1 MLMPQKPTGP
11 SEHGMI
17 KPKKRTRTDRSAVK
31 AETPAPAEKPA
42 KKPRVSAPKAEPAV
56 EATSESAPKRER
68 RSRRKPKVMPKTEID
83 PAQASAPK
91 PVEERD
97 ETPAPRSRKRPTRT
111 HAPESETHTPEDAP
125 IESRDVAP
133 ADNASSDDD
142 GEGKPR
148 RRRRRGGRGRKRND
162 NAEQAEQTAESGER
176 DADASDERPARERD
190 ERPEPVGEDD
200 EDQPKRSRRRRRGG
214 RGRRGGE
221 ERSEGGRSED
231 SRDSDERAP
240 REVRTSR
247 TERAEREESDAP
259 KSRGERSRA
268 RLSDEPVV
276 FDADAEYDPD
286 VFADHTYDEM
296 EIRGS
301 VLKGIHACGFNRPTH
316 IQDRLIP
323 VALTGK
329 DVIGQAKTGTGK
341 TAAFSIPALC
351 LAERGVAF
359 QTVILAPTRELAIQI
374 TREIEELGRA
384 TPIKACAVYGGQPI
398 PVQKKKL
405 EQNPEIIVATP
416 GRLMDM
422 YEHNN
427 IHFRNVKQVILDEV
441 DRMLDIGFR
450 DDIKK
455 ILRNVKTDHQTIFV
469 SATISD
475 EIETLARSFMTDP
488 ERLTL
493 TAGALT
499 VQLVDQQYVPCENW
513 YKRRLLRHLLTHE
526 EPALTVVFCRTK
538 ATVDRVAQ
546 YLCDKRIDTLAIHGD
561 MPQGKRNS
569 VMEKLR
575 GGKLS
580 VLVASDLAAR
590 GLDVDDITHVINYDV
605 PEDPEVYVHRIGRTA
620 RAGRRGHAWTF
631 VLPDQGDLL
640 TQIEHLTNVEITRLE
655 YDDFDPGEPPAD
667 IRAERKKKVQ
677 SKERAEKMVS
687 RLAGPNVPKAAA
699 NANDPRF
706 PGGVVPTKLPPKM
719 VRGKVNTTRG
729 MKQMRAAELKDKKVE
744 E

>member
-1 MLMPQKPTGP
+1 MPTP
-11 SEHGMI
+11 SSDPSKHGMI
-17 KPKKRTRTDRSAVK
+17 KPKKRSRADRQATK
-31 AETPAPAEKPA
+31 PAPEPQA
-42 KKPRVSAPKAEPAV
+42 KSAPKPKSERPAPKV
-56 EATSESAPKRER
+56 KPERAAKQDNDSAPKRER
-68 RSRRKPKVMPKTEID
+68 RPRRKPKVAPKTAID
-83 PAQASAPK
+83 PAQASEPM
-91 PVEERD
+91 PVDDVVEEKPSR
-97 ETPAPRSRKRPTRT
+97 RSRKRPTRT
-111 HAPESETHTPEDAP
+111 HSAEQETSTPEHAP
-125 IESRDVAP
+125 IASREV
-133 ADNASSDDD
+133 SDDGD
-142 GEGKPR
+142 RGESDDKPR

-162 NAEQAEQTAESGER
+162 TGAETNTNAEAPAAEAEPEVEEQARETEPSAKDDEG
-176 DADASDERPARERD
+176 DSDE
-190 ERPEPVGEDD
+190 
-200 EDQPKRSRRRRRGG
+200 QPKRSRRRRRGG
-214 RGRRGGE
+214 RGRRNREDGDDASETRGSDEPRENRRE
-221 ERSEGGRSED
+221 ERPRGRS
-231 SRDSDERAP
+231 
-240 REVRTSR
+240 
-247 TERAEREESDAP
+247 
-259 KSRGERSRA
+259 
-268 RLSDEPVV
+268 SDEPVV

-286 VFADHTYDEM
+286 VFADKTYDQM
-296 EIRGS
+296 EIRNS

-374 TREIEELGRA
+374 TREIEEIGRA
-384 TPIKACAVYGGQPI
+384 TPIKCVPVYGGQPI

-455 ILRNVKTDHQTIFV
+455 ILSNVKTDHQTIFV

-475 EIETLARSFMTDP
+475 EIEKLARSFMHEP

-499 VQLVDQQYVPCENW
+499 VQLVDQHYVPCENW
-513 YKRRLLRHLLTHE
+513 YKRRLLRYLLTHK

-538 ATVDRVAQ
+538 ATVDRVARF
-546 YLCDKRIDTLAIHGD
+546 LSEKKIDTLAIHGD
-561 MPQGKRNS
+561 MPQGKRNA
-569 VMEKLR
+569 VMQKLR
-575 GGKLS
+575 GGQLS

-655 YDDFDPGEPPAD
+655 YDDFDPGDPPAD

-677 SKERAEKMVS
+677 SKERADKMVS
-687 RLAGPNVPKAAA
+687 RLAGPDVPKKAAV
-699 NANDPRF
+699 NDPRF
-706 PGGVVPTKLPPKM
+706 PGGVVPSKLPPKM

>member
-1 MLMPQKPTGP
+1 MPQKPTDP
-11 SEHGMI
+11 SKHGMI
-17 KPKKRTRTDRSAVK
+17 KPKKRSRADRQAAK
-31 AETPAPAEKPA
+31 ATETKASGEAAPA
-42 KKPRVSAPKAEPAV
+42 KKKTRSSRPKKEAPKKEVAEAPV
-56 EATSESAPKRER
+56 EESAPKRER
-68 RSRRKPKVMPKTEID
+68 RSRRKPKVMPKTELD
-83 PAQASAPK
+83 PAQASKPM
-91 PVEERD
+91 PVED
-97 ETPAPRSRKRPTRT
+97 EAPAEEPSRRSRKRPTRT
-111 HAPESETHTPEDAP
+111 HSAETEAPANEEAP
-125 IESRDVAP
+125 IQSRETP
-133 ADNASSDDD
+133 SDDSD
-142 GEGKPR
+142 SDEKPR
-148 RRRRRGGRGRKRND
+148 RRRRRGGRGRKRNGGGEERASD
-162 NAEQAEQTAESGER
+162 DRHDDEGSSDEGRDEKPRQNAEREER
-176 DADASDERPARERD
+176 DDNDDSDDKPRR
-190 ERPEPVGEDD
+190 G
-200 EDQPKRSRRRRRGG
+200 RRRRRGG
-214 RGRRGGE
+214 RGRRREGGDERSEDDRNDGRE
-221 ERSEGGRSED
+221 ERSERSNRSER
-231 SRDSDERAP
+231 SEGTTRRER
-240 REVRTSR
+240 RMT
-247 TERAEREESDAP
+247 D
-259 KSRGERSRA
+259 G
-268 RLSDEPVV
+268 PVE

-286 VFADHTYDEM
+286 VFADHTYDQM
-296 EIRGS
+296 EIRNS

-323 VALTGK
+323 VALSGK

-359 QTVILAPTRELAIQI
+359 QTLILAPTRELAIQI

-384 TPIKACAVYGGQPI
+384 TPIKCVPVYGGQPI

-405 EQNPEIIVATP
+405 EENPEIIVATP

-455 ILRNVKTDHQTIFV
+455 ILKNIKTDHQTIFV

-475 EIETLARSFMTDP
+475 EIEKLARTFMDEP

-499 VQLVDQQYVPCENW
+499 VQLVDQHYVPCENW
-513 YKRRLLRHLLTHE
+513 YKRRMLLHLLKHE
-526 EPALTVVFCRTK
+526 DPELTVVFCRTK
-538 ATVDRVAQ
+538 ATVDRVAKF
-546 YLCDKRIDTLAIHGD
+546 LSGKKIDTQAIHGD
-561 MPQGKRNS
+561 MPQGKRNA
-569 VMEKLR
+569 VMKKLR
-575 GGKLS
+575 GGHLS

-655 YDDFDPGEPPAD
+655 YEDFDPGEPPAD
-667 IRAERKKKVQ
+667 IREERKKKVDA
-677 SKERAEKMVS
+677 KERAERMVS
-687 RLAGPNVPKAAA
+687 RLAGPDVPKKAAT
-699 NANDPRF
+699 NDPRF